1 MKINFKPEELRI
13 VNIKDVRVNTW
24 NPKDK
29 DTEEY
34 KIVKQSLEKKGLR
47 LPVVVREN
55 NGFEIIDGE
64 QRYTAWKELGNEKI
78 LIYNEGKLSDQEAR
92 ELTIWYEQKVP
103 FNEIDL
109 AKLVTEMNL
118 EYEDLVL
125 PYTDL
130 ELKEMKELADFDWDK
145 YEDNYEE
152 DSEEDGFKTL
162 SVHCTDE
169 QYKIIMEAIS
179 KVKEQTQD
187 IDTSNNRAL
196 ELICADYLAG
206 K

>member
-1 MKINFKPEELRI
+1 MKINFNPEELRV

-145 YEDNYEE
+145 YEDNYED

-169 QYKIIMEAIS
+169 QYKIIMEAID